1 VTEVRAAT
9 AADLDAIVEIH
20 RVAFGRDAEADLV
33 RRLVAAGRASISLV
47 AVDEEDTV
55 LGHVLFSPVTI
66 EEGDDGKSLG
76 LAPVAV
82 HPDHQRQGIG
92 HDLVEEGIGACFVQ
106 DARAVF
112 VLGSPAYYTQ
122 FGFAKASA
130 HDLRDAY
137 EGGNAFQV
145 LPLTIDG
152 LAGYRGRVD
161 YAPEFA
167 AEGL

>member
-9 AADLDAIVEIH
+9 PEDLDAIVEVH
-20 RVAFGRDAEADLV
+20 RAAFGRDAEADLV

-76 LAPVAV
+76 LSPVAV

>member
-1 VTEVRAAT
+1 MTEVRAAT

-152 LAGYRGRVD
+152 LAGYRDRKSVV
-161 YAPEFA
+161 
-167 AEGL
+167 

>member
-1 VTEVRAAT
+1 MTEVRAAT
-9 AADLDAIVEIH
+9 ADDLDAIVDIH
-20 RVAFGRDAEADLV
+20 RAAFGRDAEADLV
-33 RRLVAAGRASISLV
+33 RRLVAAGRAAISLV
-47 AVDEEDTV
+47 AVDDEDTV

-82 HPDHQRQGIG
+82 HPDHQRQGLG
-92 HDLVEEGIGACFVQ
+92 HDLIEEGIGACFVQ

-122 FGFAKASA
+122 FGFTKASV
-130 HDLRDAY
+130 HDLHDAY

-152 LAGYRGRVD
+152 LSGYRGRVN

-167 AEGL
+167 EQGL

>member
-1 VTEVRAAT
+1 MTEVRAAT
-9 AADLDAIVEIH
+9 DADLDAIVAIH
-20 RVAFGRDAEADLV
+20 TAAFGRDTEATLV
-33 RRLVAAGRASISLV
+33 RRLVDAGRATVSLV
-47 AVDEEDTV
+47 AVDENDTV
-55 LGHVLFSPVTI
+55 LGHVLLSPVTI
-66 EEGDDGKSLG
+66 EEGDDGKALG

-92 HDLVEEGIGACFVQ
+92 HALIEEGIGACFVQ

-112 VLGSPAYYTQ
+112 VLGSPAYYTK
-122 FGFAKASA
+122 FGFGKASA
-130 HDLRDAY
+130 HGLHDTY

-145 LPLTIDG
+145 LPLTVDG

-167 AEGL
+167 EGGL